1 MTADTTLDLRRPA
14 GTNTLVAAYTPHE
27 GVAAPAWPDLLA
39 ALQTRGWD
47 AGVLD
52 QGSAVNFIEACRE
65 SAEPVQAAIGEVHD
79 GSFEL
84 EISPDRMSVLLSLTP
99 PRGGLP
105 VGLAQVQDELQAL
118 GVVYGLRERALDQA
132 LEAGRGSVLIAQGT
146 APTIGTPARFVSLL
160 EALKTRQQEDDDSTP
175 VDYRELGNLTLVAPG
190 TPLMRRMPAEQGQPG
205 LNVLGEAVPPVAV
218 PDTPFARNLT
228 GVEPDPEDPN
238 LLRAAN
244 AGSPMVVPQGVLVN
258 SLVEVE
264 RVDLATGNIQFD
276 GTLKVRGDIAAG
288 MQVRVSGDVVVLGTI
303 EAARVQAG
311 GNINVNGGII
321 GLAERRHASRPGD
334 AEAGAARSAHITAGG
349 SVKARFIE
357 NAVVNAD
364 KSVAAEREIRQ
375 SRIYAGEGVTVGPP
389 NSPLG
394 VITGGETHAARA
406 VRAGSIGSLAAVPT
420 LVAVGLHPHA
430 AARREALQQR
440 RVGLQE
446 EQAKLE
452 KLMLFL
458 RDNPARDTNGMSER
472 ARATLARV
480 AGEQAQLA
488 MDEQQLNALLNPLA
502 DATVV
507 AARRLHGG
515 VTLMVGGKR
524 LEILEDMAGA
534 RAELD
539 PEAGQVVLR

>member
-1 MTADTTLDLRRPA
+1 MAADTTLDLRRPA
-14 GTNTLVAAYTPHE
+14 GTDTLVAAYTPHD
-27 GVAAPAWPDLLA
+27 GAAPPAWPDLLA
-39 ALQTRGWD
+39 ALQAQGWD

-65 SAEPVQAAIGEVHD
+65 STEPVLAAIGEVHD

-99 PRGGLP
+99 PRGGQAVSLT
-105 VGLAQVQDELQAL
+105 LVQAELQAL
-118 GVVYGLRERALDQA
+118 GVVYGLRESALAQA

-146 APTIGTPARFVSLL
+146 VPTAGTPARFISLL
-160 EALKTRQQEDDDSTP
+160 EALRTRQQEDDDSTP

-205 LNVLGEAVPPVAV
+205 LNVLGEAVPPVVV

-228 GVEPDPEDPN
+228 GVETDPEDPD

-258 SLVEVE
+258 SLVEVD

-321 GLAERRHASRPGD
+321 GMAERRQAARPGD
-334 AEAGAARSAHITAGG
+334 AEAGPARSAQITAGG

-375 SRIYAGEGVTVGPP
+375 SRIYAGEGVTVGLP

-406 VRAGSIGSLAAVPT
+406 VKAGSIGSLAAVPT

-440 RVGLQE
+440 RAGLQE
-446 EQAKLE
+446 EQGKLE

-458 RDNPARDTNGMSER
+458 RQNPARDTNGMSER
-472 ARATLARV
+472 ARATLTRV

-488 MDEQQLNALLNPLA
+488 IDEQQLNALLHPLT

-539 PEAGQVVLR
+539 IEAGQVVLR

>member
-1 MTADTTLDLRRPA
+1 
-14 GTNTLVAAYTPHE
+14 
-27 GVAAPAWPDLLA
+27 
-39 ALQTRGWD
+39 
-47 AGVLD
+47 
-52 QGSAVNFIEACRE
+52 
-65 SAEPVQAAIGEVHD
+65 
-79 GSFEL
+79 
-84 EISPDRMSVLLSLTP
+84 
-99 PRGGLP
+99 
-105 VGLAQVQDELQAL
+105 
-118 GVVYGLRERALDQA
+118 
-132 LEAGRGSVLIAQGT
+132 
-146 APTIGTPARFVSLL
+146 
-160 EALKTRQQEDDDSTP
+160 
-175 VDYRELGNLTLVAPG
+175 
-190 TPLMRRMPAEQGQPG
+190 
-205 LNVLGEAVPPVAV
+205 
-218 PDTPFARNLT
+218 
-228 GVEPDPEDPN
+228 
-238 LLRAAN
+238 
-244 AGSPMVVPQGVLVN
+244 
-258 SLVEVE
+258 
-264 RVDLATGNIQFD
+264 
-276 GTLKVRGDIAAG
+276 

-334 AEAGAARSAHITAGG
+334 AEAGPARSAHITAGG

-375 SRIYAGEGVTVGPP
+375 SRIYAGEGVTVGAS

-440 RVGLQE
+440 RAGLQE

-458 RDNPARDTNGMSER
+458 RENPARDTNGMSER

-488 MDEQQLNALLNPLA
+488 MDEQQLNALLNPLT